1 MKQSGAVF
9 LVGGSLGTRVKHR
22 VPVLSS
28 VFGLYAWT
36 TDH

>member
-1 MKQSGAVF
+1 MKQSGAVVP
-9 LVGGSLGTRVKHR
+9 VGGSLGTWVRHR